1 MWESGLLETLTA
13 GSFAAL
19 AAIHKKL
26 FAEID
31 DLAGQL
37 RTVNLGRGNGHF
49 TPVLELRAALV
60 HIERMPQAGL
70 DDILAKYLAMNLAH
84 PFPRGN
90 GRSMRIWLDLMLK
103 RELGR
108 ARNLPGERGY
118 KGAQHAKA
126 KESPKAQIQRQQG
139 PADSMCRSAPCA
151 RLLPPPGAQLRQTSA
166 SGTERRVLCQGT
178 CGSPKRALPKVPF
191 RGNERARFRTMPA
204 GCRSPAMAG
213 TSHAPR
219 QAPGIGRPVAIDT
232 PLIEAVLSM
241 AGPIAA
247 KAANRPKPI
256 SGLPLTPCRLGHPSI
271 FLIVTKYQA

>member
-1 MWESGLLETLTA
+1 MWASGFLDTLRA
-13 GSFAAL
+13 ESFAAL
-19 AAIHKKL
+19 AAIHQQL

-49 TPVLELRAALV
+49 IPALV

-70 DDILAKYLAMNLAH
+70 DDILAKYLAMNLVH

-90 GRSMRIWLDLMLK
+90 RALQTACADLLPALVFYHLQEHSSGRHLRQSL
-103 RELGR
+103 RE
-108 ARNLPGERGY
+108 AALPGNIWPPK
-118 KGAQHAKA
+118 KGA
-126 KESPKAQIQRQQG
+126 
-139 PADSMCRSAPCA
+139 
-151 RLLPPPGAQLRQTSA
+151 LPT
-166 SGTERRVLCQGT
+166 
-178 CGSPKRALPKVPF
+178 VPF
-191 RGNERARFRTMPA
+191 RGDERARFRTMPA

-213 TSHAPR
+213 TRHAPR
-219 QAPGIGRPVAIDT
+219 QAPGIGRPVAIAT

-271 FLIVTKYQA
+271 F

>member
-1 MWESGLLETLTA
+1 
-13 GSFAAL
+13 
-19 AAIHKKL
+19 
-26 FAEID
+26 
-31 DLAGQL
+31 
-37 RTVNLGRGNGHF
+37 
-49 TPVLELRAALV
+49 
-60 HIERMPQAGL
+60 MP
-70 DDILAKYLAMNLAH
+70 
-84 PFPRGN
+84 FC
-90 GRSMRIWLDLMLK
+90 SV
-103 RELGR
+103 R

-191 RGNERARFRTMPA
+191 RGDERARFRTMPA

>member
-1 MWESGLLETLTA
+1 MWESGLLDTLTA

-19 AAIHKKL
+19 AVIHQQL

-49 TPVLELRAALV
+49 SPALELRGALV

-90 GRSMRIWLDLMLK
+90 RALQTACADLLPALVFCHLQEHSSGRHLRQSL
-103 RELGR
+103 RE
-108 ARNLPGERGY
+108 AALPGNICPSPK
-118 KGAQHAKA
+118 KGA
-126 KESPKAQIQRQQG
+126 
-139 PADSMCRSAPCA
+139 
-151 RLLPPPGAQLRQTSA
+151 LPT
-166 SGTERRVLCQGT
+166 
-178 CGSPKRALPKVPF
+178 VPF
-191 RGNERARFRTMPA
+191 RGDERARFRTMPA

-213 TSHAPR
+213 TRHAPR
-219 QAPGIGRPVAIDT
+219 QAPGIGRPVAIAT

-271 FLIVTKYQA
+271 F

>member
-1 MWESGLLETLTA
+1 MWESGLLDTLTA

-19 AAIHKKL
+19 AVIHQQL

-49 TPVLELRAALV
+49 SPALELRGALV

-108 ARNLPGERGY
+108 VRNLPGERGY
-118 KGAQHAKA
+118 KGAQHAKLR
-126 KESPKAQIQRQQG
+126 KVPKLKSRGNRALQTAC
-139 PADSMCRSAPCA
+139 AD
-151 RLLPPPGAQLRQTSA
+151 LLPALVFFHLQEHSSGRHLRQSLREEYFA
-166 SGTERRVLCQGT
+166 REHM
-178 CGSPKRALPKVPF
+178 PLPQKGGIANSSF
-191 RGNERARFRTMPA
+191 
-204 GCRSPAMAG
+204 
-213 TSHAPR
+213 
-219 QAPGIGRPVAIDT
+219 PGR
-232 PLIEAVLSM
+232 
-241 AGPIAA
+241 
-247 KAANRPKPI
+247 
-256 SGLPLTPCRLGHPSI
+256 
-271 FLIVTKYQA
+271 